1 MYPNGFEKHAEAE
14 KGFTAGSVVNTP
26 VLLAALGTYEIIGAS
41 NAGAAMVFFG
51 LAALAA
57 MWTKTSASEITRVH
71 DADYGF

>member
-1 MYPNGFEKHAEAE
+1 MAEE
-14 KGFTAGSVVNTP
+14 GFTAGSVVNTP

-57 MWTKTSASEITRVH
+57 MWTKTNTDNVMGNQSKP
-71 DADYGF
+71 DYGF